1 VQEVAVKVESG
12 GEHYGSVLRGLSF
25 GLTSGVLTTLGL
37 MVGLNSGTGSDEAVA
52 AGVLT
57 IAITDA
63 LSDSLGVHV
72 SEESTGAGTREIWV
86 ATIATF
92 LTKFLFALT
101 FLVPVVLFP
110 LGTAV
115 LVSIAWGAVV
125 LIAFSWYIAHQNG
138 DLARVVIGE
147 HLLIGGLVLLSGQLA
162 GAGIDRLF

>member
-1 VQEVAVKVESG
+1 VAVQVENL
-12 GEHYGSVLRGLSF
+12 GEHYGSMLRGLSF

-37 MVGLNSGTGSDEAVA
+37 MVGLNSGTGSNEAVA

-72 SEESTGAGTREIWV
+72 SEESSGAGPREIWL

-92 LTKFLFALT
+92 LAKFLFALT
-101 FLVPVVLFP
+101 FLIPLALFP
-110 LGTAV
+110 LGRAV
-115 LVSIAWGAVV
+115 LVSIAWGTVV
-125 LIAFSWYIAHQNG
+125 LVAFSWYIARQNG
-138 DLARVVIGE
+138 DQARVVIGE
-147 HLLIGGLVLLSGQLA
+147 HLLIGAVVLLSGQLA